1 MEFPIISDI
10 AAMLRGE
17 SSDAPAESTSETPVT
32 EVTAE
37 TTTTD
42 STEVTP
48 AGAPST
54 ETPPV
59 TTSTPEAP
67 TLAGLLKTKGA
78 AALIAEL
85 PEDLRDQLGPEL
97 NKVWYKR
104 LNQRDAEIRRL
115 EAAQAQSA
123 EAIQSHI
130 DKRLDEILTS
140 GMTEEDRKAY
150 VDRKELEKRREQEAK
165 VKTPENPF
173 ENPQVQQHL
182 AAGWSVV
189 KEAGLPIDATDPRVK
204 TVWAEG
210 WNAPDPETGLSAMRA
225 AAKRVTTP
233 APVTPKA
240 DPVVDIDKL
249 VNERLEVAMDKKLRS
264 MGILKSDTGKPGSG
278 GTSKPNNSWDVARQ
292 EAEQEFRDAG
302 RG

>member
-1 MEFPIISDI
+1 MDFPIISDI

-17 SSDAPAESTSETPVT
+17 SSDAPAESTSTDAVEATD
-32 EVTAE
+32 AA
-37 TTTTD
+37 TTTTE
-42 STEVTP
+42 STEATP
-48 AGAPST
+48 AGAPQT

-59 TTSTPEAP
+59 ATTTPEAP
-67 TLAGLLKTKGA
+67 TVAGLLSTKGA

-85 PEDLRDQLGPEL
+85 PDDLRDQLGSEL
-97 NKVWYKR
+97 NKTWYKR

-150 VDRKELEKRREQEAK
+150 VDRKELEKRREAEAK
-165 VKTPENPF
+165 VKTAANPL
-173 ENPQVQQHL
+173 EDPQVQQHL

-189 KEAGLPIDATDPRVK
+189 KDAGLPIDASDSRVK
-204 TVWAEG
+204 AVWAEG
-210 WNAPDPETGLSAMRA
+210 WNAPDPESGLSAMRA

-233 APVTPKA
+233 VAPKA

-249 VNERLEVAMDKKLRS
+249 VNERLEVAMDKKLRA

-278 GTSKPNNSWDVARQ
+278 GTSKPNNSWDAARQ
-292 EAEQEFRDAG
+292 GAEEMLRDAG